1 MEHDMVWLDRSG
13 RSVRIRFSIFFLP
26 IFIVGCSSQ
35 GHEVTESVVELE
47 HRSAVSEIAWD
58 WAAPDSSRSAVFP
71 VPGGVAVLQAAGV
84 VVLSGETGEE
94 LWQYRISEGEVSG
107 NVSDD
112 GRHVVLRSEGDTG
125 EGTGGTELTVLDS
138 GTGEIVREFDSS
150 DVEAVERVGFAPQIG
165 ESLSG
170 VTGDIWVVQ
179 DEAGVTA
186 HQLEDGEVL
195 WSSAT
200 ADLAACAAVGS
211 VDDLAVLEDVVVAAF
226 TCYEQ
231 PEGED
236 PVDMTEGREF
246 VSGLAGIDP
255 TTGEELWRSEGQA
268 GLFPA
273 DSHSRVLTVQGSGL
287 IVVEYPYEE
296 VRQLADPSTGD
307 VTDLGR
313 NNVLW
318 SNSDG
323 SELGV
328 WHAESRDYR
337 HEGRSGEVL
346 ASFTEEAGAAPAPT
360 VSGGGFLGLEDGVL
374 YLAEEVE
381 GGEDAP
387 VLAYFAGFQGASE
400 ITADWDAQR
409 TEVHDVVSVPGAVA
423 VSYTDG
429 EGRSGVIGLR

>member
-1 MEHDMVWLDRSG
+1 MS
-13 RSVRIRFSIFFLP
+13 
-26 IFIVGCSSQ
+26 
-35 GHEVTESVVELE
+35 EV
-47 HRSAVSEIAWD
+47 AWD
-58 WAAPDSSRSAVFP
+58 WAASDSSRSAVFP

-94 LWQYRISEGEVSG
+94 LWQYRVSEGEVTG

-112 GRHVVLRSEGDTG
+112 GRHVVLRSEDDTG
-125 EGTGGTELTVLDS
+125 AGTEEAELTVLDS
-138 GTGEIVREFDSS
+138 GTGEIVHEFDSS
-150 DVEAVERVGFAPQIG
+150 GIEAVERVGFAPQIG

-170 VTGDIWVVQ
+170 VTGDIWAVQ

-186 HQLEDGEVL
+186 HRWEDGEVL

-200 ADLAACAAVGS
+200 ADLARCTDVGS
-211 VDDLAVLEDVVVAAF
+211 VDDLAVLDDVVVAAF

-236 PVDMTEGREF
+236 PVDMTEGQEF
-246 VSGLAGIDP
+246 VSGLVGLDP
-255 TTGEELWRSEGQA
+255 TSGEELWRSEDQL

-296 VRQLADPSTGD
+296 VRQLVDPSSGG

-313 NNVLW
+313 NDVLW
-318 SNSDG
+318 SSSDG
-323 SELGV
+323 STLGV

-337 HEGRSGEVL
+337 HEDGSGEALTSLV
-346 ASFTEEAGAAPAPT
+346 EETGAVPEPT

-381 GGEDAP
+381 GGADAP

-409 TEVHDVVSVPGAVA
+409 TEVHDAVSVPGAVV
-423 VSYTDG
+423 VSYTDD

>member
-1 MEHDMVWLDRSG
+1 MRWRSRVG
-13 RSVRIRFSIFFLP
+13 AAALTLSVS
-26 IFIVGCSSQ
+26 VSTGCSALGG
-35 GHEVTESVVELE
+35 GHEVAESVVELE
-47 HRSAVSEIAWD
+47 HRPAVSGVAWD

-94 LWQYRISEGEVSG
+94 LWQYRVSEGEVSG

-125 EGTGGTELTVLDS
+125 AGTGEAELTVLDS
-138 GTGEIVREFDSS
+138 GTGEIVHEFNSS
-150 DVEAVERVGFAPQIG
+150 GVEAVERVGWMPQIG

-170 VTGDIWVVQ
+170 VTSGLWVVQ
-179 DEAGVTA
+179 EEHGVAA

-195 WSSAT
+195 WSSDT
-200 ADLAACAAVGS
+200 ADLARCEDVGS
-211 VDDLAVLEDVVVAAF
+211 VDDLSVLDDVVVAAF

-236 PVDMTEGREF
+236 PVDMTEGQEF
-246 VSGLAGIDP
+246 VSGLVGLDP
-255 TTGEELWRSEGQA
+255 TSGEELWWSEGQT

-273 DSHSRVLTVQGSGL
+273 DSHSRVLTVQSSGS

-296 VRQLADPSTGD
+296 VRQLVAPSSGD

-313 NNVLW
+313 NDVLW

-323 SELGV
+323 STLGV

-337 HEGRSGEVL
+337 HEDRSGEALMSLVEETGS
-346 ASFTEEAGAAPAPT
+346 ASAPT

-381 GGEDAP
+381 GGADAP
-387 VLAYFAGFQGASE
+387 VLAYFTGFQGASE
-400 ITADWDAQR
+400 ITADRDAQR
-409 TEVHDVVSVPGAVA
+409 TEVHDAVSVPGAVA
-423 VSYTDG
+423 VSYTDD

>member
-1 MEHDMVWLDRSG
+1 M
-13 RSVRIRFSIFFLP
+13 RIIFSIFFLMV
-26 IFIVGCSSQ
+26 FLVGCSSP
-35 GHEVTESVVELE
+35 GHQVTESVVELD
-47 HRSAVSEIAWD
+47 HRTSVSEVAWE
-58 WAAPDSSRSAVFP
+58 WGTPDSSRLAVFP
-71 VPGGVAVLQAAGV
+71 VPGGVAVLQTAGV

-94 LWQYRISEGEVSG
+94 LWQYQVSEGEVSG
-107 NVSDD
+107 NVSDN
-112 GRHVVLRSEGDTG
+112 GRYVVLRWERNGGEDTG
-125 EGTGGTELTVLDS
+125 GAELIILDS
-138 GTGEIVREFDSS
+138 GTGEIVHEFDST
-150 DVEAVERVGFAPQIG
+150 DIEAVERVGWMPQIG

-170 VTGDIWVVQ
+170 VTGDVWVVQ
-179 DEAGVTA
+179 DEDGLTA

-200 ADLAACAAVGS
+200 GDLARCADVGS
-211 VDDLAVLEDVVVAAF
+211 VDDLAVLDDVVVAAF

-231 PEGED
+231 PEGQE
-236 PVDMTEGREF
+236 PVDMTEGQEF
-246 VSGLAGIDP
+246 ASGLVGFDP
-255 TTGEELWRSEGQA
+255 TTGEELWRSESQI

-273 DSHSRVLTVQGSGL
+273 DSHSRVLTVQGRGL

-296 VRQLADPSTGD
+296 VRQLVDPSTGD

-313 NNVLW
+313 NDVLW

-323 SELGV
+323 SGLGV

-337 HEGRSGEVL
+337 REDRSGEVL
-346 ASFTEEAGAAPAPT
+346 ASLVEETGAAPAPT

-381 GGEDAP
+381 GGADTP
-387 VLAYFAGFQGASE
+387 MLAYFAGFQGVSE
-400 ITADWDAQR
+400 ITVDWDAQR
-409 TEVHDVVSVPGAVA
+409 TEVHDAESVPGAVA